1 MNILRRLTLAA
12 GIAGIAAIGLFVWLS
27 QAGDLKQTVKN
38 PQELLGKMKSVLS
51 GKSSEDELDP
61 ALLAEKIR
69 EGNSLIR
76 QSRLLLL
83 HNMGPISAEVL
94 QIIQTPTQS
103 FRATGKYWQA
113 PQSKSRLLVEM
124 EIEKASGR
132 ILQVSNGQVIWS
144 VREIASEADQAAR
157 AEKSK
162 SEKSDNDKDDTEKP
176 QNRLQI
182 ERVDLQRLSDFAKAT
197 GVDETGSQF
206 AREMHSGLPGLLS
219 SLEARMDFR
228 AVKQVSINQQSCIVL
243 EGEWKADIP
252 ENQLED
258 EFAVKVFQQ
267 SRPDLVR
274 LFIRESDLFPM
285 RYLCLKQHPDRSG
298 YYAQLAMEL
307 TEVTQ
312 LPNLDPSM
320 FNYRPPDEQ
329 VPNDITHE
337 YLSRIATYGK
347 APDAVV
353 K

>member
-1 MNILRRLTLAA
+1 MKILRRLTLTA

-27 QAGDLKQTVKN
+27 QAGDLKQSVKN

-51 GKSSEDELDP
+51 GKSSEEELDP
-61 ALLAEKIR
+61 AQLAEKIR

-124 EIEKASGR
+124 EIDKASGR

-144 VREIASEADQAAR
+144 VREITSEADRTA
-157 AEKSK
+157 KTD
-162 SEKSDNDKDDTEKP
+162 SDKP
-176 QNRLQI
+176 PQRLQI
-182 ERVDLQRLSDFAKAT
+182 ERIDLQRLSDFTKVT
-197 GVDETGSQF
+197 GADETESRV
-206 AREMHSGLPGLLS
+206 ARE
-219 SLEARMDFR
+219 FR

-243 EGEWKADIP
+243 EGEWKADIS
-252 ENQLED
+252 ENESEY

-267 SRPDLVR
+267 ARPDLVR

-307 TEVTQ
+307 TEITP

-337 YLSRIATYGK
+337 YLSRLEKYGK
-347 APDAVV
+347 ASDAVI

>member
-1 MNILRRLTLAA
+1 MKILRRLTLAA

-27 QAGDLKQTVKN
+27 QAADLQQSVKN

-51 GKSSEDELDP
+51 GKSSEEKLDH

-103 FRATGKYWQA
+103 YRATGKYWQA

-124 EIEKASGR
+124 EIDKASGR

-144 VREIASEADQAAR
+144 VREITSEADRANQ
-157 AEKSK
+157 AEKSET
-162 SEKSDNDKDDTEKP
+162 EKINTEKINTEKINTEKINTEKLNTEKP
-176 QNRLQI
+176 QQRLQI

-197 GVDETGSQF
+197 GVDETESRF

-228 AVKQVSINQQSCIVL
+228 AVKQVSINQQPCIVL
-243 EGEWKADIP
+243 EGEWKAGTQ
-252 ENQLED
+252 ENEFES
-258 EFAVKVFQQ
+258 EFAANVFQQ

-320 FNYRPPDEQ
+320 FNYRPPDE
-329 VPNDITHE
+329 
-337 YLSRIATYGK
+337 
-347 APDAVV
+347 
-353 K
+353 

>member
-1 MNILRRLTLAA
+1 MKILRRLTLTA

-27 QAGDLKQTVKN
+27 QAGDLKQSVKN

-51 GKSSEDELDP
+51 GKSSEEELDP
-61 ALLAEKIR
+61 AQLAEKIR

-124 EIEKASGR
+124 EIDKASGR

-144 VREIASEADQAAR
+144 VREITSEADRTA
-157 AEKSK
+157 KTD
-162 SEKSDNDKDDTEKP
+162 SDKP
-176 QNRLQI
+176 PQRLQI
-182 ERVDLQRLSDFAKAT
+182 ERIDLQRLSDFTKVT
-197 GVDETGSQF
+197 GADETESRV
-206 AREMHSGLPGLLS
+206 AREMQSGLAGLLS

-243 EGEWKADIP
+243 EGEWKADIS
-252 ENQLED
+252 ENESEY

-267 SRPDLVR
+267 ARPDLVR

-307 TEVTQ
+307 TEITP

-337 YLSRIATYGK
+337 YLSRLEKYGK
-347 APDAVV
+347 ASDAVI